1 MATRERNDQSK
12 LIIIIALLIAT
23 IGVIGGT
30 LAFFQN
36 TTTVTNT
43 FQAQPYSTEITD
55 TFVSPESW
63 IPGTTTDKEVTV
75 KNTGDVEVAVRL
87 SYTEKWTSANGNELS
102 LTLPNDE
109 KAALVNLINT
119 DDWTYSNGYYY
130 YKNSLAKGESTSS
143 FIDSVTFNSNAVNN
157 YTCTTTDGKISCTST
172 GDGYDGATY
181 ELVMTIETLQ
191 SDATQSVWGR

>member
-102 LTLPNDE
+102 LTLKAIDTRLQRLEHDE
-109 KAALVNLINT
+109 K
-119 DDWTYSNGYYY
+119 
-130 YKNSLAKGESTSS
+130 
-143 FIDSVTFNSNAVNN
+143 
-157 YTCTTTDGKISCTST
+157 
-172 GDGYDGATY
+172 
-181 ELVMTIETLQ
+181 
-191 SDATQSVWGR
+191 